1 MSPLRLKKILLK
13 VRRMG
18 TLCCKRLP
26 EIGVQYEDWAGKGF
40 QEKRR
45 PGKVLVVKHLREFL
59 FSVSV

>member
-1 MSPLRLKKILLK
+1 MSPLRLKKILLT

-26 EIGVQYEDWAGKGF
+26 EIGVHYEDWAGKGF

-45 PGKVLVVKHLREFL
+45 PGKVLVIKHL
-59 FSVSV
+59 